1 MSAVGGFTLTLSP
14 INLKLPLLPSNR
26 LFNRTPF
33 KSSISFSLR
42 SNDEQQPLGLDIAA
56 LRSASVRLIDGNQI
70 MVGVVSK
77 TLARQM
83 AQDSELDLVIV
94 SPDADPPVVR
104 MMDYNKYKYEQQKK
118 KKGQQKRSA
127 ELRSWSTE
135 SLLVMKANARGE
147 TRMKAMERAM
157 EENHEVVESRLTSI
171 EGMIQRLAAAWE
183 KKSPA
188 ANMNTVDASKGHEGT
203 AAHDSNWW
211 RNLELPIFDGEDPM
225 GWLIKIERY
234 FRLRAEA
241 VMIAMEGEAL
251 GWFQWWESWNPNH
264 SWDGFKIA
272 VAKRFQAS
280 SLGNPFQ
287 ALYNIDQHDYSV
299 RLKAAQKF
307 LKDGDKVKVI
317 VNLKGRETEFRNIA
331 IELIKRFQSDVGEL
345 ATEETKSFRDRNMS
359 IVMVPKKAALQKA
372 QEPPKRKDMSAADEV
387 SAGVQHN

>member
-234 FRLRAEA
+234 FRLRA
-241 VMIAMEGEAL
+241 VREGSGDDCNGGGSFGL
-251 GWFQWWESWNPNH
+251 VS
-264 SWDGFKIA
+264 GFELRKS
-272 VAKRFQAS
+272 FS
-280 SLGNPFQ
+280 SVVGT
-287 ALYNIDQHDYSV
+287 AIRDSARIHRYNIDQHDYSV